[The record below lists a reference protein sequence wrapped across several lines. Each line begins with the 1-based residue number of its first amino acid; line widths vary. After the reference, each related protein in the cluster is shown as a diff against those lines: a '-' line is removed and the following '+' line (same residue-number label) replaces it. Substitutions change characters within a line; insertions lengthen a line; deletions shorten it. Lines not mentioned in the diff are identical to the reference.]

1 MSGNFYQ
8 LNGTEDIYNCSYCCT
23 LQVEKTS
30 QKSFKFSKFMGKSV
44 NWWATEGI
52 MSKIFLITAACW
64 WGKDCHRSGSRGNSC
79 SIRINQRREP
89 SCQRTKR
96 RDKSGNYFTTRYSVL
111 FYVWL
116 LIPCCPLPLLEVKK

>member
-44 NWWATEGI
+44 NWFFLSQLPADEVKTATEVVVEETVVPSESTKEESPAVKEPKEETSQEITSQQGI
-52 MSKIFLITAACW
+52 AFCSMYDCW
-64 WGKDCHRSGSRGNSC
+64 YLAVPF
-79 SIRINQRREP
+79 P
-89 SCQRTKR
+89 S
-96 RDKSGNYFTTRYSVL
+96 
-111 FYVWL
+111 
-116 LIPCCPLPLLEVKK
+116 